1 MTFECLSQAT
11 SPTQIVMLW
20 VTQLYNLGQN
30 EELGESEVARSCPTL
45 CTPWTVDCQAP
56 LPMGFSRQEYWS
68 GLTIPSPEDLP
79 DPGIEPRFPTL
90 EADVL
95 PSEPPGKSKK
105 QETVGQGQR
114 PHPTPSFLTL
124 PDGQGERQARDAAD
138 RPRRVDIFT
147 GNAHPSSSTA

>member
-56 LPMGFSRQEYWS
+56 PPMGFSRQEYWS
-68 GLTIPSPEDLP
+68 GLPFPSPGDFP
-79 DPGIEPRFPTL
+79 DSGIEPSLPNCRQTL
-90 EADVL
+90 YHLSYQGRTWYLAQKPAIFRPAIKVA
-95 PSEPPGKSKK
+95 
-105 QETVGQGQR
+105 ET
-114 PHPTPSFLTL
+114 
-124 PDGQGERQARDAAD
+124 
-138 RPRRVDIFT
+138 RVDLVQGSNQLLF
-147 GNAHPSSSTA
+147 GNFKLKDKI